1 MPFLSFLLYSIT
13 SLLNPPYFYTP
24 STFLGASLILT
35 NFYVL
40 KKRLVVPNACDRN
53 HRADIC
59 SEIRAYF
66 AVLYIVESQRFICAL
81 IKFVCFLPLCN
92 ALKSCFSGCKSI
104 SFRAQ
109 NLFFYTEK
117 AMLLQLKTYV
127 FAPSMLIFDQIS
139 KNLL

>member
-53 HRADIC
+53 HQVDVYA
-59 SEIRAYF
+59 EIREYF
-66 AVLYIVESQRFICAL
+66 PVLYHIDKQPITFIL
-81 IKFVCFLPLCN
+81 LKITHFLP
-92 ALKSCFSGCKSI
+92 F
-104 SFRAQ
+104 
-109 NLFFYTEK
+109 
-117 AMLLQLKTYV
+117 
-127 FAPSMLIFDQIS
+127 
-139 KNLL
+139 